1 MLPST
6 VSRKDVTSVESCAE
20 DDAPRPGPRPRRRWA
35 LHLPAARRDARAT
48 SDCSVQ
54 RPAPSGPTTLPL
66 LAILTPPPLR
76 RRRPTSITLR
86 LPDRSYGANEPG
98 NARASTPIARLKLL
112 LLASFLVLHVL
123 NLVLPPSPALLPA
136 QTTPF
141 DRTLLAFRG
150 TRAGAYGSLSGL
162 VPHYTGGIH
171 GGGIPRSESASPRIK
186 RHPYFSMKDW
196 SHVYYKR
203 YIPPYIPPIDPSNAS
218 DTPNFDNMFLDICLR
233 LRSRPHPHARPHPRT
248 ISKSAPPPRAPP
260 RSAPFV
266 REATTELLA
275 VCLEIGAERERS
287 AHTHNTAPPAYLP
300 KILANAQ
307 AGLKLAAP
315 EAVHGAL
322 LALRERGVSSRSSR
336 AARWDPVVR
345 SMVVAL
351 VPALASYNAPT
362 LTMLLH
368 DHLHLL
374 FAAAPRLHFSVS
386 FRTRTHL
393 SLTLRILHSFA
404 AYGRPIRTL
413 APPRSAFCPV
423 HRARF
428 VRLHGSGPEDRC
440 YDAPADPLAPTHLPE
455 FPSACL
461 PLPVLLVVQ
470 SLFHWLL
477 LRVRLHRW
485 PRRHVHLLEH
495 VLGASPEPASSF
507 TCTSTLAAK
516 LQPHQ
521 PHQNNGRVSAQQ
533 VPPQARAPV
542 AGAAPARAPAPTQPG
557 YKLNPTVCYGGAA
570 APATGGPDL
579 SAAALASASPL
590 EQKQMLGLH
599 EDGQLTA

>member
-1 MLPST
+1 MLT
-6 VSRKDVTSVESCAE
+6 
-20 DDAPRPGPRPRRRWA
+20 RR
-35 LHLPAARRDARAT
+35 
-48 SDCSVQ
+48 
-54 RPAPSGPTTLPL
+54 
-66 LAILTPPPLR
+66 LA
-76 RRRPTSITLR
+76 
-86 LPDRSYGANEPG
+86 
-98 NARASTPIARLKLL
+98 
-112 LLASFLVLHVL
+112 
-123 NLVLPPSPALLPA
+123 
-136 QTTPF
+136 
-141 DRTLLAFRG
+141 
-150 TRAGAYGSLSGL
+150 
-162 VPHYTGGIH
+162 
-171 GGGIPRSESASPRIK
+171 
-186 RHPYFSMKDW
+186 
-196 SHVYYKR
+196 
-203 YIPPYIPPIDPSNAS
+203 PYIPPIDPSNAS
-218 DTPNFDNMFLDICLR
+218 DTPNFDNM
-233 LRSRPHPHARPHPRT
+233 RPIPP
-248 ISKSAPPPRAPP
+248 APPPRPRRRSPRAPP

-374 FAAAPRLHFSVS
+374 FAGRRCTLGGPAPRVPAPCPPTFQRRPLSS
-386 FRTRTHL
+386 PLRSRSSPPRTHL

-599 EDGQLTA
+599 EDGQLTARADWEDYTGILLEMYNNELLLKSPEAMDGKVNETLAVLQESVKAE